1 MPATAQQRR
10 RQDRLER
17 VIGLAAPALDAVLW
31 VGDRISRTVSK
42 DDPSYDPPR
51 PPAADS
57 IVRRGA
63 RPRER

>member
-10 RQDRLER
+10 RQARLER

-31 VGDRISRTVSK
+31 VGDRISRTVQRE
-42 DDPSYDPPR
+42 DPGYDPPR

-57 IVRRGA
+57 IVRRGG
-63 RPRER
+63 RPPGR